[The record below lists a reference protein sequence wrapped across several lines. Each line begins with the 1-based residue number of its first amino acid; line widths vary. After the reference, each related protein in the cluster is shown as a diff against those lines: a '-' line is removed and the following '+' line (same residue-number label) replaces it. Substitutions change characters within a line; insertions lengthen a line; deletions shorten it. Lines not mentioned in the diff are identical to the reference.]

1 MKGALLGIVATI
13 ALASPAMAQDF
24 TSGFG
29 GGMGGHRPSFNSG
42 FTGRPA
48 PNDMRHR
55 SGDSFAYPYYGYGDY
70 DANRSFDE
78 EKWND
83 WWHDRPDRSYP
94 RWVWRNQNCTPDR
107 MWWSGAGWRCTP

>member
-1 MKGALLGIVATI
+1 MKGVLLSIAATI
-13 ALASPAMAQDF
+13 VLASSASAQMGSS
-24 TSGFG
+24 SGFG
-29 GGMGGHRPSFNSG
+29 GGMNVHRPGFNNG

-48 PNDMRHR
+48 RRHMQHG
-55 SGDSFAYPYYGYGDY
+55 SSDDFFAYPYDSDY